1 MITRYS
7 RPEMRA
13 VWTDENKLKLWLQ
26 IELLASEALVK
37 EGVVPTRDCKKIKVG
52 CAKWFA
58 NLPGLVA
65 RQRELEKVLNHDV
78 IAFTTAV
85 AEAINDK
92 ASRWFHFGLTSSD
105 VGDTCYAVQMQQ
117 SADLLIADVKKLL
130 PVIARRAWEYKFTP
144 CIGRS
149 HGIHAEPTTFGLKLA
164 LMHDEF
170 KRALR
175 RLETAREVV
184 SVGKISGAVGTS
196 AHLSPRVEA
205 YVCKKLGLRPAP
217 IATQVVQR
225 DIHAEF
231 QSAMALVGASI
242 ERWTVEFR
250 HLQRT
255 EVLEAEEPFSK
266 GQKGSSAMPHK
277 RNPIT
282 WERLTG
288 LARVLRG
295 NALAAL
301 ENVALWHERDIS
313 HSSVERIIFPD
324 SCTLLDYMFGLLTR
338 LMDGLAVYPE
348 NMKKNLG
355 LSLGMWNSQ
364 TVLLAL
370 IRKGLTR
377 EAAYKLVQDASM
389 KTWEV
394 KHAGRDDADFVEVL
408 KATPEVAK
416 HFKRGELEKLCS
428 LAFHFKEVN
437 RRFKRIGAI
446 VIPDNRTKKTKVTKK
461 LETGRFVFFAP
472 SKFHSTARRRPTA
485 GLPPA
490 EMLSPASYNQK
501 TSLALFVPSRI
512 RLRDILSRPHFPN
525 RLYACPIRHLL
536 SSPRFHT
543 SPQFSL
549 A

>member
-1 MITRYS
+1 
-7 RPEMRA
+7 MRGL
-13 VWTDENKLKLWLQ
+13 WTEQRKFQIWLQ

-37 EGVVPTRDCKKIKVG
+37 EGVVPKTDFNRLKAGVDKCLADTG
-52 CAKWFA
+52 ALTLRAK
-58 NLPGLVA
+58 
-65 RQRELEKVLNHDV
+65 ELEKTLNHDV
-78 IAFTTAV
+78 IGFTTAV
-85 AEAINDK
+85 AEQINHS

-105 VGDTCYAVQMQQ
+105 VGDTAYAVQM
-117 SADLLIADVKKLL
+117 SESTDVLINDVRALRKA
-130 PVIARRAWEYKFTP
+130 IAKQARKYKFTP

-170 KRALR
+170 GRALE
-175 RLETAREVV
+175 RLERVRKVV
-184 SVGKISGAVGTS
+184 AVGKISGAVGTS

-231 QSAMALVGASI
+231 HTVLALVGASI
-242 ERWTVEFR
+242 ERWAVEFR

-255 EVLEAEEPFSK
+255 EVLEAEEPFTK

-295 NALAAL
+295 NAMAAL

-324 SCTLLDYMFGLLTR
+324 SCTLLDYMFSLLTR
-338 LMDGLAVYPE
+338 LMEGINVYPE
-348 NMKKNLG
+348 NMKRNLG

-370 IRKGLTR
+370 IKKGQTR
-377 EAAYKLVQDASM
+377 EQAYELVQRNAM

-394 KHAGRDDADFVEVL
+394 KHAGRDNADFLEVL
-408 KATPEVAK
+408 KSDPEVAK
-416 HFKRGELEKLCS
+416 HFKKGELEKLCS
-428 LAFHFKEVN
+428 LDFHFKEVN
-437 RRFKRIGAI
+437 SRFK
-446 VIPDNRTKKTKVTKK
+446 K
-461 LETGRFVFFAP
+461 LG
-472 SKFHSTARRRPTA
+472 
-485 GLPPA
+485 
-490 EMLSPASYNQK
+490 
-501 TSLALFVPSRI
+501 I
-512 RLRDILSRPHFPN
+512 
-525 RLYACPIRHLL
+525 
-536 SSPRFHT
+536 
-543 SPQFSL
+543 
-549 A
+549 

>member
-7 RPEMRA
+7 RPAMRA
-13 VWTDENKLKLWLQ
+13 IWTDENKLKIWLQ
-26 IELLASEALVK
+26 IELLATEALVA
-37 EGVVPTRDCKKIKVG
+37 EGVVPAADLDRIRAG
-52 CAKWFA
+52 CEAWFA
-58 NLPGLVA
+58 DLPGLVA
-65 RQRELEKVLNHDV
+65 RQRELEKTLNHDV

-85 AEAINDK
+85 AEKINHT

-105 VGDTCYAVQMQQ
+105 VGDTAYAVQMTQ
-117 SADLLIADVKKLL
+117 SADILIEDVRTLR
-130 PVIARRAWEYKFTP
+130 VAIARRANEHRFTP

-170 KRALR
+170 GRALR
-175 RLETAREVV
+175 RLETARTAAAM
-184 SVGKISGAVGTS
+184 GKISGAVGTS
-196 AHLSPRVEA
+196 AHLSPAVEA
-205 YVCKKLGLRPAP
+205 RVCAALGLQPAI

-225 DIHAEF
+225 DIHAEY
-231 QSAMALVGASI
+231 QTALALVGASI
-242 ERWTVEFR
+242 ERWAVEFR

-255 EVLEAEEPFSK
+255 EVLETEEPFTK

-295 NALAAL
+295 NAMAAL

-338 LMDGLAVYPE
+338 LIDGLQVYPE

-377 EAAYKLVQDASM
+377 EQAYELVQRNAM

-394 KHAGRDDADFVEVL
+394 KHAGRDDADFL
-408 KATPEVAK
+408 RQLQSDPEVGR
-416 HFKRGELEKLCS
+416 HFAAGELEQLCS
-428 LAFHFKEVN
+428 LEFHFKEVN
-437 RRFKRIGAI
+437 HRFTRLGLD
-446 VIPDNRTKKTKVTKK
+446 P
-461 LETGRFVFFAP
+461 
-472 SKFHSTARRRPTA
+472 A
-485 GLPPA
+485 G
-490 EMLSPASYNQK
+490 
-501 TSLALFVPSRI
+501 
-512 RLRDILSRPHFPN
+512 
-525 RLYACPIRHLL
+525 
-536 SSPRFHT
+536 
-543 SPQFSL
+543 
-549 A
+549 

>member
-7 RPEMRA
+7 RSEMRA
-13 VWTDENKLKLWLQ
+13 IWTDENKLKLWLQ

-37 EGVVPTRDCKKIKVG
+37 EGIVPASDFKKIKAG
-52 CAKWFA
+52 CDKWFA
-58 NLPGLVA
+58 DLPGLVA

-78 IAFTTAV
+78 IGFTTAV
-85 AEAINDK
+85 AEAINDN

-105 VGDTCYAVQMQQ
+105 VGDTCYAVQMKQ
-117 SADLLIADVKKLL
+117 SAELLIADVKKLL
-130 PVIARRAWEYKFTP
+130 PVIARRANEHKFTP

-149 HGIHAEPTTFGLKLA
+149 HGIQAEPTTFGLKLA

-170 KRALR
+170 TRALR
-175 RLETAREVV
+175 RLEAVRDVV
-184 SVGKISGAVGTS
+184 AVGKISGAVGTS

-205 YVCKKLGLRPAP
+205 YVCKKMGIFAAP
-217 IATQVVQR
+217 IATQVIQR

-231 QSAMALVGASI
+231 QLTMALVGASI
-242 ERWTVEFR
+242 ERWAVEFR

-255 EVLEAEEPFSK
+255 EVLEAEEPFTV

-295 NALAAL
+295 NAVASL

-338 LMDGLAVYPE
+338 LMDGIVVYPA

-370 IRKGLTR
+370 IKKGLTR
-377 EAAYKLVQDASM
+377 EAAYKLCQDAAM
-389 KTWEV
+389 QTWAV
-394 KHAGRDDADFVEVL
+394 KHAGRDDADFL
-408 KATPEVAK
+408 AALQSSPDVAK
-416 HFKRGELEKLCS
+416 HFKKGELEKLCS
-428 LAFHFKEVN
+428 LDFHFKEVN
-437 RRFKRIGAI
+437 SRFK
-446 VIPDNRTKKTKVTKK
+446 K
-461 LETGRFVFFAP
+461 L
-472 SKFHSTARRRPTA
+472 
-485 GLPPA
+485 GL
-490 EMLSPASYNQK
+490 
-501 TSLALFVPSRI
+501 
-512 RLRDILSRPHFPN
+512 
-525 RLYACPIRHLL
+525 
-536 SSPRFHT
+536 
-543 SPQFSL
+543 
-549 A
+549 

>member
-7 RPEMRA
+7 RPEMRT
-13 VWTDENKLKLWLQ
+13 VWTDENKLRVWLQ

-37 EGVVPTRDCKKIKVG
+37 EKIVPAADFRKIKAG
-52 CAKWFA
+52 CDKWLA
-58 NLPGLVA
+58 DLPGLVA
-65 RQRELEKVLNHDV
+65 RQRELEKTLNHDV
-78 IAFTTAV
+78 IAFTQAV
-85 AEAINDK
+85 AEKIDEGSARGSRAAID
-92 ASRWFHFGLTSSD
+92 ASSTATGARGAAPCAAAGAGALPSRWFHFGLTSSD
-105 VGDTCYAVQMQQ
+105 VLDTAFAVQMVQ
-117 SADLLIADVKKLL
+117 SADILIADVKKLL
-130 PVIARRAWEYKFTP
+130 PVIARRAKEFQFTP

-170 KRALR
+170 GRALD
-175 RLETAREVV
+175 RLERARQVAA
-184 SVGKISGAVGTS
+184 VGKLSGAVGTS
-196 AHLSPRVEA
+196 AHLSPDVEKC
-205 YVCKKLGLRPAP
+205 VCKKLGLQPAP

-231 QSAMALVGASI
+231 QTALALVGASI
-242 ERWTVEFR
+242 ERWAVEFR

-255 EVLEAEEPFSK
+255 EVLEAEEPFTK

-295 NALAAL
+295 NAIAAL

-348 NMKKNLG
+348 NMRKNLG

-370 IRKGLTR
+370 IKKGLTR
-377 EAAYKLVQDASM
+377 EAAYKLVQDAAM

-394 KHAGRDDADFVEVL
+394 KHAGRDDADFVEQL
-408 KATPEVAK
+408 KADPAVAK
-416 HFKRGELEKLCS
+416 HFKPGELEKLCS
-428 LAFHFKEVN
+428 LDFHFKEVKN
-437 RRFKRIGAI
+437 RFK
-446 VIPDNRTKKTKVTKK
+446 K
-461 LETGRFVFFAP
+461 L
-472 SKFHSTARRRPTA
+472 
-485 GLPPA
+485 GL
-490 EMLSPASYNQK
+490 
-501 TSLALFVPSRI
+501 
-512 RLRDILSRPHFPN
+512 
-525 RLYACPIRHLL
+525 
-536 SSPRFHT
+536 
-543 SPQFSL
+543 
-549 A
+549 

>member
-13 VWTDENKLKLWLQ
+13 IWTDENKLRIWLQ

-37 EGVVPTRDCKKIKVG
+37 EGVVPAKDFKKIKAG
-52 CAKWFA
+52 CDKWFA
-58 NLPGLVA
+58 DLPGLVA

-85 AEAINDK
+85 AEKINDN

-105 VGDTCYAVQMQQ
+105 VGDTCYAVQMVQ
-117 SADLLIADVKKLL
+117 SADILIAAVEKLL
-130 PVIARRAWEYKFTP
+130 PIIARRAKEYQMTP

-170 KRALR
+170 IRALR
-175 RLETAREVV
+175 RLVVVREVV
-184 SVGKISGAVGTS
+184 AVGKISGAVGTS

-205 YVCKKLGLRPAP
+205 YVCHKLGLNAAP

-225 DIHAEF
+225 DIHADF
-231 QSAMALVGASI
+231 MTTMALVAASI
-242 ERWTVEFR
+242 ERWAVEFR

-255 EVLEAEEPFSK
+255 EVLEAEEPFAK

-288 LARVLRG
+288 LARVIRG
-295 NALAAL
+295 NAIAAL
-301 ENVALWHERDIS
+301 EDVALWHERDIS

-338 LMDGLAVYPE
+338 LMDGLQVYPE

-377 EAAYKLVQDASM
+377 EQAYELVQRNAM
-389 KTWEV
+389 LTWQA
-394 KHAGRDDADFVEVL
+394 KHAGKPNADFKSQL
-408 KATPEVAK
+408 MSDPDVAK
-416 HFKRGELEKLCS
+416 YLTRAELDRICNLD
-428 LAFHFKEVN
+428 FHYKQVN
-437 RRFKRIGAI
+437 ARFK
-446 VIPDNRTKKTKVTKK
+446 K
-461 LETGRFVFFAP
+461 L
-472 SKFHSTARRRPTA
+472 
-485 GLPPA
+485 GL
-490 EMLSPASYNQK
+490 
-501 TSLALFVPSRI
+501 
-512 RLRDILSRPHFPN
+512 
-525 RLYACPIRHLL
+525 
-536 SSPRFHT
+536 
-543 SPQFSL
+543 
-549 A
+549 